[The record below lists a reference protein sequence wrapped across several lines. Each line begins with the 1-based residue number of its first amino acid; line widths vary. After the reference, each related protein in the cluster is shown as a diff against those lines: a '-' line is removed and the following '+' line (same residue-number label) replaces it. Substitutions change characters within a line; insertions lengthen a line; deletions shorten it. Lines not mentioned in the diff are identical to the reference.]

1 MTDRGEIRATSDH
14 MLGMID
20 RLRAIE
26 EEKRNVE
33 VGSGKFVELAREAE
47 TLGRLVFRWSAI
59 QMQLAEQSTSHV
71 EHGRLPPEPLT
82 SFEPRP
88 LDRILAAWREAQL
101 RLEIAR
107 PGSEE
112 AAAAADGEPDTS
124 WTTSTYQASL
134 QALDK
139 PGVGLVFDLGPGAEV
154 SRVRVSGCENCS
166 LEIRAADT
174 TSRDD
179 PGGFH
184 IVDKAAPFQGRPF
197 RFDATEGQYW
207 LLFITSLPGG
217 GGGSASV
224 SEVTFRGPR

>member
-112 AAAAADGEPDTS
+112 AAAAADDVERPREEFQAVADS
-124 WTTSTYQASL
+124 KRNRQPEDST
-134 QALDK
+134 
-139 PGVGLVFDLGPGAEV
+139 GVG
-154 SRVRVSGCENCS
+154 
-166 LEIRAADT
+166 IR
-174 TSRDD
+174 
-179 PGGFH
+179 
-184 IVDKAAPFQGRPF
+184 
-197 RFDATEGQYW
+197 
-207 LLFITSLPGG
+207 
-217 GGGSASV
+217 
-224 SEVTFRGPR
+224 